1 MSSDGERE
9 RWQAVQALFDEVVD
23 LPTEQQASF
32 LDRACGSNAA
42 LRSEVAALL
51 AADRR
56 ADRVLSGAAE
66 AAAALLGEAAAER
79 VEQTEPHIPEL
90 DRTGQRVGAF
100 RIVREAGR
108 GGMGTVYLAERA
120 DGQFEQRV
128 AIKILKRGTDTD
140 EVLRRFLRER
150 QILANLKHPHIAGL
164 VDGGVSPDGLPFF
177 ALEFV
182 EGEPF
187 TAYCATRRLRVE
199 DRLRLFLD
207 ACGAVESA
215 HRALIVHRDLKPSNI
230 LVTASGD
237 LRLLDFGIAKLLDP
251 EAEQG
256 LTRTD
261 LRLLTPQYAAPEQV
275 RGEPVTTGTDVYA
288 LGLLLYELLTGERA
302 QRPRSTDAKA
312 VHEAV
317 VETDAVRPS
326 TAATSAS
333 GLQVGDLRRRLRGD
347 LDRIVL
353 KALQKEP
360 ERRYRSVDAFAEDVR
375 RHLAGLP
382 VAAQGDRVGYRVGK
396 FVRRHRFAV
405 AAAAMVLLAL
415 VGGLVATLW
424 QARAARMQ
432 ARRAE
437 DVQKFLIGL
446 FEVADPSESKGA
458 TVTARDLLMR
468 GAERVDK
475 ELAAQPENRAQII
488 RTIARIQT
496 SLGLYDEAIAQAEKA
511 LALDR
516 KRHPGDDPAVADDLT
531 ILANA
536 LMQKTDFAR
545 AETIAS
551 EALAL
556 ETRLH
561 GPRSAEAA
569 SAESDLAAVRYEQ
582 GKFDEA
588 ERLNDE
594 ALAIRRARFGED
606 SLEVGYSF
614 KALAEDYY
622 KQGEYPKA
630 EVHAREALA
639 RFRRGLGEEDPIVA
653 TQMQDLAL
661 YLGAQA
667 KFDQAEPLFKQTIAL
682 RTKVLGAGH
691 PDVAITQKEL
701 LNVYNRIGKWE
712 ESARLIPEILS
723 TYKRAY
729 GEKSPNY
736 ANAINDVAVIQYVHG
751 DYQAAA
757 TTLRQALAIW
767 LEALGEDHPDY
778 LSGLN
783 NLGAILRE
791 AGDYAAAEPALRRG
805 LEIRIRTQGADH
817 PDVALARNNLGVLER
832 LSGRPAE
839 AKKEHLQAL
848 AGYRAAEGENHTDTA
863 YAMLNL
869 GLDEAALG
877 HPREAEPLMRQ
888 SLAIY
893 RQHFPDGHPRIAEV
907 GVGLGP
913 LLVESGRAKEAE
925 PLLREALAL
934 RTKRFTAEDWRT
946 AEAQLELGRCLANL
960 DKKSEARPL
969 FESSAKTLLAKRGA
983 RDPLTLRA
991 QAARAHL

>member
-1 MSSDGERE
+1 MSETDAR
-9 RWQAVQALFDEVVD
+9 
-23 LPTEQQASF
+23 T
-32 LDRACGSNAA
+32 
-42 LRSEVAALL
+42 
-51 AADRR
+51 
-56 ADRVLSGAAE
+56 
-66 AAAALLGEAAAER
+66 
-79 VEQTEPHIPEL
+79 PEL
-90 DRTGQRVGAF
+90 DRTGQRLGAF
-100 RIVREAGR
+100 RVVREVGR

-120 DGQFEQRV
+120 DDQFEQRV
-128 AIKILKRGTDTD
+128 AIKVLKRGTDTD

-150 QILANLKHPHIAGL
+150 QILANLKHPHIASL

-177 ALEFV
+177 ALEYV

-187 TAYCATRRLRVE
+187 TAYCAARHLRVE

-207 ACGAVESA
+207 VCAAVESA

-230 LVTASGD
+230 LVADGGYVK
-237 LRLLDFGIAKLLDP
+237 LLDFGIAKLLARG
-251 EAEQG
+251 AEQA
-256 LTRTD
+256 LTLTD

-275 RGEPVTTGTDVYA
+275 RGDPVTTATDVYA

-302 QRPRSTDAKA
+302 QHPKSTDAKA

-317 VETDAVRPS
+317 VETAAARPS
-326 TAATSAS
+326 TAATSSS
-333 GLQVGDLRRRLRGD
+333 GLEVSDLRRRLRGD

-382 VAAQGDRVGYRVGK
+382 VAAQGDRVSYRVGK

-405 AAAAMVLLAL
+405 AAVAMVLVAL
-415 VGGLVATLW
+415 VGGLVTTLW

-475 ELAAQPENRAQII
+475 ELAAQPENRAQIV

-516 KRHPGDDPAVADDLT
+516 ESHPGDAPAVADDLT

-545 AETIAS
+545 AETVAVK
-551 EALAL
+551 ALAL

-561 GPRSAEAA
+561 GAKSAEAA
-569 SAESDLAAVRYEQ
+569 SAETDLAAVRYEQ

-588 ERLNDE
+588 ERLNDD
-594 ALAIRRARFGED
+594 ALAIRRSRFGED

-630 EVHAREALA
+630 EAHARGRSPVSATPWAEEGSD
-639 RFRRGLGEEDPIVA
+639 RRDADAGP
-653 TQMQDLAL
+653 AL

-667 KFDQAEPLFKQTIAL
+667 KFDQAELLFKQTIAL

-701 LNVYNRIGKWE
+701 LNVYNRMGKWE
-712 ESARLIPEILS
+712 RECAAHSRDPS

-729 GEKSPNY
+729 GERARTTPMRSMTWRSSIRARRLPGGRDDPAPGAGDLARSPRR
-736 ANAINDVAVIQYVHG
+736 D
-751 DYQAAA
+751 
-757 TTLRQALAIW
+757 T
-767 LEALGEDHPDY
+767 DY
-778 LSGLN
+778 LRAQQSRRDPAGRRLCGRRGPLFAAGSRSASARRRRSSGCSARWN
-783 NLGAILRE
+783 NLGCSAPERA
-791 AGDYAAAEPALRRG
+791 AGRSQEG
-805 LEIRIRTQGADH
+805 
-817 PDVALARNNLGVLER
+817 ALA
-832 LSGRPAE
+832 SA
-839 AKKEHLQAL
+839 
-848 AGYRAAEGENHTDTA
+848 
-863 YAMLNL
+863 L
-869 GLDEAALG
+869 GLSRRRRREPPTPRTRCSTSGSTRPRSVTPVRPSRSCANRSRSIASTSPTDIHASRKSASDSVRSWSSPAA
-877 HPREAEPLMRQ
+877 PRRPSRCCAKPWRCAR
-888 SLAIY
+888 SDS
-893 RQHFPDGHPRIAEV
+893 PPRT
-907 GVGLGP
+907 G
-913 LLVESGRAKEAE
+913 
-925 PLLREALAL
+925 
-934 RTKRFTAEDWRT
+934 
-946 AEAQLELGRCLANL
+946 
-960 DKKSEARPL
+960 ARPRP
-969 FESSAKTLLAKRGA
+969 SSSSGA
-983 RDPLTLRA
+983 A
-991 QAARAHL
+991 W